1 MRNLSLLL
9 LELLAAVATCSG
21 KSTASAM
28 PLKPT
33 KNRASALRR
42 CLTNS
47 PFKQLRS
54 IEEESKSGG
63 REAEIRS
70 LTVIQQTA
78 PQQNFRERPEKK
90 GTSAALSSPQS
101 SLLMR

>member
-9 LELLAAVATCSG
+9 LELLAAVANCSG
-21 KSTASAM
+21 EGTASAV
-28 PLKPT
+28 PLKPQKT
-33 KNRASALRR
+33 GLQPLRR

-47 PFKQLRS
+47 TFKQLRS

-70 LTVIQQTA
+70 LTVIRSKLRDTE
-78 PQQNFRERPEKK
+78 F
-90 GTSAALSSPQS
+90 
-101 SLLMR
+101 